1 MNKLK
6 LTLITFAV
14 SAVIIIGAS
23 LIFKADMVQFITGM
37 LLYLVIKR
45 EVKDW
50 DENGRL

>member
-1 MNKLK
+1 MSELK
-6 LTLITFAV
+6 MMFITFAISAFILIV
-14 SAVIIIGAS
+14 SS